1 MSDIHVLS
9 DTIDTD
15 ADCRLT
21 STDSVTVCQSYGT
34 CTYTVRALYR
44 YRYNVMYN
52 INVMTNVVQCHDIM
66 SLTNLYYCDTTSCTA
81 IKLNYEHFRVL

>member
-52 INVMTNVVQCHDIM
+52 INVMTNVVQCHDVDIVHVQCHYYVIICIKI
-66 SLTNLYYCDTTSCTA
+66 LYM
-81 IKLNYEHFRVL
+81 